1 MENKWSRLG
10 FAKSTE
16 SPVTIKNVCA
26 MLKQNLN
33 AADPRPLVLLGHG
46 DPSAFPCFRTSPVA
60 EEAVVD
66 ALKSA
71 KFNSYAPSLG
81 LLQARRLWSPRSHSC
96 YLLKSLFPCRSRIVI
111 FLMDSSSCV
120 HVSVVLNMLFKGNI
134 PSSILFVGDECCSE
148 VFLPFLFFLFVCS
161 PICHFCCFDVYQ
173 VNRRIPFA

>member
-33 AADPRPLVLLGHG
+33 AADPRPPVLLGHG
-46 DPSAFPCFRTSPVA
+46 DPSAFPCFRTSLVA

-81 LLQARRLWSPRSHSC
+81 LLQARRLWS
-96 YLLKSLFPCRSRIVI
+96 LL
-111 FLMDSSSCV
+111 V
-120 HVSVVLNMLFKGNI
+120 HVAVTCSNHYFHVVLIL
-134 PSSILFVGDECCSE
+134 SSF
-148 VFLPFLFFLFVCS
+148 
-161 PICHFCCFDVYQ
+161 
-173 VNRRIPFA
+173 